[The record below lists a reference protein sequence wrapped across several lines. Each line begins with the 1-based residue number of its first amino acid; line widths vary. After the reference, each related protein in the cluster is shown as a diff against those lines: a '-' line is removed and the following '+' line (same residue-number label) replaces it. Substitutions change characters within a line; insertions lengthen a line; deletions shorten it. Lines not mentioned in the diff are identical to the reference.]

1 MSNVLEAEEN
11 LKFIETF
18 AFSIDENESNLFGLL
33 NTAGSRSNGSSSSS
47 SASSSSRSSSSSS
60 SSSRSC
66 ESNVQNK
73 LDGDRSSIT
82 GTHNEDIMDSVQ
94 LLRAVVQSKLS
105 SSESS
110 SSELR
115 IYMSTL
121 DQIEQSLQISSTS
134 SSSLTEADLF
144 NINQSLRNIESQLN
158 TTITGEYNNDITL
171 CFCVPYVINACKVI
185 YRCDT

>member
-1 MSNVLEAEEN
+1 MSNVLETEEN

-18 AFSIDENESNLFGLL
+18 AFSIDENESNLFGLM
-33 NTAGSRSNGSSSSS
+33 NTAGSRGSSNSS
-47 SASSSSRSSSSSS
+47 SASSSSSSS

-73 LDGDRSSIT
+73 LDADRSSIT
-82 GTHNEDIMDSVQ
+82 GTHNGDIMDSVQ

-110 SSELR
+110 SSEFR

-134 SSSLTEADLF
+134 SSSLTEADLL
-144 NINQSLRNIESQLN
+144 NMNQSLRKIESQLN

-171 CFCVPYVINACKVI
+171 CFCCQCVQCNISL
-185 YRCDT
+185 

>member
-18 AFSIDENESNLFGLL
+18 AFSIDENESNLFGLM
-33 NTAGSRSNGSSSSS
+33 NTAGSRSDGSSSS
-47 SASSSSRSSSSSS
+47 SASSSSSSS

-73 LDGDRSSIT
+73 PDADRSSISS
-82 GTHNEDIMDSVQ
+82 THNEDIMDSVQ
-94 LLRAVVQSKLS
+94 LLRAVVQSNLS

-115 IYMSTL
+115 RYMSTL

-134 SSSLTEADLF
+134 SSSLTEADLL
-144 NINQSLRNIESQLN
+144 NMNQSLRNIESQLN

-171 CFCVPYVINACKVI
+171 CFCCQCVQCNISL
-185 YRCDT
+185 

>member
-1 MSNVLEAEEN
+1 MSNVLDTEEN

-18 AFSIDENESNLFGLL
+18 AISIDENDSNLFGLM

-47 SASSSSRSSSSSS
+47 SSASASSSSS

-73 LDGDRSSIT
+73 LDADRSSISS
-82 GTHNEDIMDSVQ
+82 THNEDIMDSVQ

-115 IYMSTL
+115 RYLSTL
-121 DQIEQSLQISSTS
+121 DQIERSLQKSSTS

-144 NINQSLRNIESQLN
+144 NMNQSLRNIESQLN

-171 CFCVPYVINACKVI
+171 CFCCQCVPYVINACKVI